1 MNPLLYWKCNIEN
14 ETHSLHI
21 KCKKFSNG
29 LEFQI
34 QLLESWYVYTG
45 GVEEEAS
52 EWVSHSLGLHNLI
65 HFECHLTE
73 LDSPC
78 APTGTKIS
86 SDNNFQIIQFLVYGP
101 GGKST

>member
-1 MNPLLYWKCNIEN
+1 MDLNSR
-14 ETHSLHI
+14 T
-21 KCKKFSNG
+21 FG
-29 LEFQI
+29 
-34 QLLESWYVYTG
+34 ESRCVHWYVQ
-45 GVEEEAS
+45 EEDAS

-86 SDNNFQIIQFLVYGP
+86 SDNNFQIIQFLAYMGLAAKVLNQMILFIQKPYIEND
-101 GGKST
+101 